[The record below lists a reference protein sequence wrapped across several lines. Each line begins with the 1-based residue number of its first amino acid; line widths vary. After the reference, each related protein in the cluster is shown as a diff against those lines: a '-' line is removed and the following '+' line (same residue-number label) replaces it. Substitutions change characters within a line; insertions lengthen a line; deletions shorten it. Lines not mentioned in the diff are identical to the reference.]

1 MSQAVAPEITDVRRK
16 IIDTG
21 QRIMAGKGFSG
32 VGLNEILTSAG
43 VPKGS
48 FYHYFGSKDV
58 FGEALLENYFAD
70 YLSALD
76 ETLRE
81 PGLTMAQRLTN
92 YWRQWQETQSFLDCQ
107 GRCLAVKLAAEV
119 ADLSEAMRAALKR
132 GTSGIIERLSRAI
145 ASGVAEGSLQI
156 DGEPDVV
163 AASLYQLWLG
173 ASVMA
178 KILRTTQPFDTAML
192 TTRQIL
198 PLPH

>member
-1 MSQAVAPEITDVRRK
+1 MIQAAAREMSDVRQN

-58 FGEALLENYFAD
+58 FGEALLESYFAA

-76 ETLRE
+76 ETLRQ
-81 PGLTMAQRLTN
+81 PGLTVAQRLMN

-119 ADLSEAMRAALKR
+119 ADLSEAMRAALRR
-132 GTSGIIERLSRAI
+132 GTSGIVERLSRAI
-145 ASGVAEGSLQI
+145 ASGMAEGSLTVEG
-156 DGEPDVV
+156 DPDVV
-163 AASLYQLWLG
+163 AASLYQLWVG
-173 ASVMA
+173 ASVMV
-178 KILRTTQPFDTAML
+178 KIVRTTQPFDTAML

-198 PLPH
+198 HLPH